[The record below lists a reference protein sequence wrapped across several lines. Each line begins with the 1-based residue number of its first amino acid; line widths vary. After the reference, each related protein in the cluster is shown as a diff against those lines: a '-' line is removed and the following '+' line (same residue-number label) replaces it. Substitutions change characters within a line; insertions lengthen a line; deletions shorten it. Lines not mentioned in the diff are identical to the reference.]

1 MKNCHQYLLKY
12 LTMVINK
19 YVTCTALSG
28 LLQQTVAFLLRDRKL
43 SISVLLQSA
52 ALNAIRC
59 VLSEQTFRSMN
70 ALHIEYCVTLPTRVD
85 NDDGDSV
92 NPVWCFLENI
102 RDPSNPSSG
111 CYADTT
117 WSPKD
122 GRFWSAEACNGLPP
136 LDTDNI
142 LIAVSCL
149 TFLS

>member
-1 MKNCHQYLLKY
+1 MAATSLGRGVIPNTETSHSQVALLCVQH
-12 LTMVINK
+12 L
-19 YVTCTALSG
+19 
-28 LLQQTVAFLLRDRKL
+28 
-43 SISVLLQSA
+43 SVLLQSA

-70 ALHIEYCVTLPTRVD
+70 ALLIEYCVTLPIRVD

-111 CYADTT
+111 CSADTT